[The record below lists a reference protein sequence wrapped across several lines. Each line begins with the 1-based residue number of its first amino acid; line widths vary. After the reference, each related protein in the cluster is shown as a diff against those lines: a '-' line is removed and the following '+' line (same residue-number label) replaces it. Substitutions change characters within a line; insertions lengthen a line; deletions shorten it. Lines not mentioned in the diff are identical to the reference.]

1 MKWSRR
7 RTEGGDL
14 ARVTSLAGGVVFDLV
29 EQPVFVFAPVF
40 DETATM
46 IDLSFVDMN
55 RAALDDLGIQT
66 APLGDSV
73 RAWLTDLDLLWTAA
87 DRAWRT
93 GRAEPYDLEVRR
105 GSQLHTVRSFTI
117 DTARAGDLIVQV
129 AAPRTD
135 ARLLH
140 DERDRF
146 AATLDALDDGVIV
159 LQPVVDGD
167 QVLDARIDFVN
178 AACARFFRPERF
190 HVETSGLRGVGVG
203 EVVEN
208 AQVAESILAAVAAAV
223 EGTPTSM
230 VLDNSSGVFPL
241 LAQPAVRLAFAR
253 QSTERVIMT
262 VQDVSLST
270 FAEHQSTLL
279 NEFGRSVVA
288 AVDRP
293 AFVVRLTP
301 TDVVIDEA
309 DPTVRAV
316 LGRPLPCSLAE
327 VCTDPVLVDSMARTI
342 RRVIERSIA
351 ERDLE
356 VGGLGPLA
364 GSGWTVAPLP
374 GNRAFAVAARPPTDR
389 HSAGSSS
396 V

>member
-14 ARVTSLAGGVVFDLV
+14 AGVTSLAGGVVFDLV

-105 GSQLHTVRSFTI
+105 GSQLDTVRSFTI

-208 AQVAESILAAVAAAV
+208 AQVAES
-223 EGTPTSM
+223 
-230 VLDNSSGVFPL
+230 
-241 LAQPAVRLAFAR
+241 
-253 QSTERVIMT
+253 
-262 VQDVSLST
+262 
-270 FAEHQSTLL
+270 
-279 NEFGRSVVA
+279 
-288 AVDRP
+288 
-293 AFVVRLTP
+293 
-301 TDVVIDEA
+301 
-309 DPTVRAV
+309 
-316 LGRPLPCSLAE
+316 
-327 VCTDPVLVDSMARTI
+327 
-342 RRVIERSIA
+342 
-351 ERDLE
+351 
-356 VGGLGPLA
+356 
-364 GSGWTVAPLP
+364 
-374 GNRAFAVAARPPTDR
+374 
-389 HSAGSSS
+389 
-396 V
+396 